1 MKVPL
6 YILITS
12 IVCLTATYIPCFA
25 QNPDTDKD
33 STKTKNQRLF
43 KSDEVLQVKLLTDFR
58 ALQKDR
64 NDDADYHEALMI
76 YVDESGD
83 SVHVPLKIKAR
94 GNFRRNSANCSLPPL
109 MLNFP
114 EKKVKGTLFK
124 NQDKLKLVTRCRDA
138 GYIVQEY
145 MVYKMYNLITHYSFK
160 ARMAMITYE
169 DSSGKRKT
177 ETSPGFII
185 EDEDALAKRHN
196 MTLRGKEVETK
207 NYLTDQLGM
216 CTMVVFQYMIGNT
229 DWSVPFQHNIKLL
242 NQSTGL
248 PMPVAYDFDHAGIVE
263 ASYASPAPELSLRS
277 TRERLYRGLGYSEAI
292 FAQVFEKFNQ
302 AKPDIYA
309 LYEGNSQLNPAYIK
323 RTLKYLDDFYELI
336 NNPNQARSVFMGN
349 TKKKSDDVV
358 IKGLNN

>member
-1 MKVPL
+1 MKKFIHSLAVL
-6 YILITS
+6 AVL
-12 IVCLTATYIPCFA
+12 LTGNSQEARA
-25 QNPDTDKD
+25 QKLETEQD
-33 STKTKNQRLF
+33 STKTKTERLF
-43 KSDEVLQVKLLTDFR
+43 RSDDVLQVKLVTDFR
-58 ALQKDR
+58 SLQKDR
-64 NDDADYHEALMI
+64 GEEVDYHEALMI

-83 SVHVPLKIKAR
+83 SVQVPLKVKAR
-94 GNFRRNSANCSLPPL
+94 GNFRRKSSNCSLPPL

-124 NQDKLKLVTRCRDA
+124 NQDKMKLVTRCRDA

-145 MVYKMYNLITHYSFK
+145 MVYKMYNLITDYSFK

-177 ETSPGFII
+177 ETSPGFLI
-185 EDEDALAKRHN
+185 EDEEALAKRHN
-196 MTLRGKEVETK
+196 LTLRGKEAETK

-242 NQSTGL
+242 DQPSGL

-263 ASYASPAPELSLRS
+263 ASYAAPAPELSLRS
-277 TRERLYRGLGYSEAI
+277 TRERLYRGLGYSEEI
-292 FAQVFEKFNQ
+292 FAQVFEKFNH
-302 AKPDIYA
+302 AKPEIYA
-309 LYEGNSQLNPAYIK
+309 LYENNPQLNPAYTK

-336 NNPNQARSVFMGN
+336 NNPNRARSVFMSN
-349 TKKKSDDVV
+349 TKKKGDGVV

>member
-1 MKVPL
+1 M
-6 YILITS
+6 
-12 IVCLTATYIPCFA
+12 A
-25 QNPDTDKD
+25 QKSEIAAD
-33 STKTKNQRLF
+33 SAKTKTERLF
-43 KSDEVLQVKLLTDFR
+43 RSDEVLQVKLLADFR

-64 NDDADYHEALMI
+64 NDDADYHQALMI

-83 SVHVPLKIKAR
+83 SVEVPLKVKAR
-94 GNFRRNSANCSLPPL
+94 GNFRRKSSNCSLPPL

-145 MVYKMYNLITHYSFK
+145 IVYKMYNLITDYSFK

-177 ETSPGFII
+177 ETSPGFVI
-185 EDEDALAKRHN
+185 EDEEALAKRHN
-196 MTLRGKEVETK
+196 MTVREKEVETK
-207 NYLTDQLGM
+207 TYLTDQLGM

-229 DWSVPFQHNIKLL
+229 DWSVPYQHNIKLL
-242 NQSTGL
+242 NQASGL
-248 PMPVAYDFDHAGIVE
+248 PVPVAYDFDHAGIVE
-263 ASYASPAPELSLRS
+263 ASYAAPAPELSLRS
-277 TRERLYRGLGYSEAI
+277 TRERLYRGLGYSEEI
-292 FAQVFEKFNQ
+292 FAQVFEKFNR

-309 LYEGNSQLNPAYIK
+309 LYEGNPHLNEAYKK

-336 NNPNQARSVFMGN
+336 NNPNRARSVFMSKSQ
-349 TKKKSDDVV
+349 KKGDGVV